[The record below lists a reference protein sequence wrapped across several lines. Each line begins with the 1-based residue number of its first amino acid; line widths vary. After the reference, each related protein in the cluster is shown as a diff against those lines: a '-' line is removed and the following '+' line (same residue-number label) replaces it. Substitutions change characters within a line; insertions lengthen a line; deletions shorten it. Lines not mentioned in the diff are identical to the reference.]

1 MKPFNFLFF
10 ILIPLSG
17 FSQNLTGIV
26 KDKSTG
32 KPVPDAAV
40 VQSGTRNGTATGPD
54 GGFSLILEEQAPQK
68 IQVSC
73 IGYHSAEAKVKRETG
88 LLTVYLIP
96 ADVQS
101 SEVLVEGYR
110 VTESAPV
117 AHVTLDAA
125 DLKTIN
131 FGQDIPVLLN
141 MTPSLVSTSDAGG
154 GVGYTGLRIRGV
166 DPGRINVTL
175 NGIPWNDA
183 ESHNVYWVDLP
194 DLISSAENI
203 QIQRGIGTSTN
214 GPASFGATIDLKTTR
229 FVPDPY
235 SETSLS
241 LGSFNTK
248 RANFRFGTGLFPSG
262 WSFNSSFSKIT
273 SSGYI
278 DRASSDLKSAYF
290 SANRSDG
297 NSLLSVNLIFGREN
311 TYQAWNGVPEAAAK
325 GNKKGMEAYIARNY
339 LAPADSAYLMR
350 AGRTYNAYSYDNQVD
365 DYGQDHYQV
374 LYSWTPVKE
383 VTLDFAAFYVKG
395 SGYYEQFKPDASL
408 EDHRIEPVAFSPGDT
423 VFSSD
428 LIRRKWLDNDF
439 YGVLASGTSLISDQ
453 FSLITGG
460 GVSVYD
466 GDHFGEVIWSRVAGK
481 SDIRH
486 RFYEDNGRKLDGN
499 VFVKLNFSP
508 STGIQTFADVQI
520 RTISYRF
527 LGLDDGGLPDQMT
540 RDYLF
545 INPKAGVTVT
555 LTESS
560 SVYAGLGIA
569 GKEPS
574 RSDFTDTRASQQ
586 PRQEFLYD
594 LETGYRYTGVDQSFS
609 ANFYGMVYRDQMVL
623 TGKLNDVGDPLRQN
637 VPSSYR
643 IGAEFSGSLLV
654 SEWARLAGNLTTGNS
669 SIRKFRE
676 VIPDYDTGGEEI
688 RVYRNQPVSFSPAVI
703 AGLTGEL
710 NLEPVKLVLNSKY
723 VSRQYLDNTGSRR
736 KSLDPFLTT
745 DFFFSLASSDFP
757 GISSVTLQ
765 AGILNLL
772 NEQYEPNGYTYSY
785 IYDSQTITENF
796 LYPQAGRNY
805 LAKLQISF

>member
-1 MKPFNFLFF
+1 MKPLNFLFF

-17 FSQNLTGIV
+17 FSQNLAGIV
-26 KDKSTG
+26 KDKTTG

-40 VQSGTRNGTATGPD
+40 VQTGTRNGTATGND
-54 GGFSLILEEQAPQK
+54 GRFTISLDDQALQK
-68 IQVSC
+68 IQVTC
-73 IGYHSAEAKVKRETG
+73 IGYQTAEARVKRDAATI
-88 LLTVYLIP
+88 TVYLIP
-96 ADVQS
+96 ADVQA

-110 VTESAPV
+110 VTESAPI
-117 AHVTLDAA
+117 AHITLDAA

-131 FGQDIPVLLN
+131 FGQDIPVLLT

-194 DLISSAENI
+194 DLISSADNI

-214 GPASFGATIDLKTTR
+214 GPASFGATIDLKTIR
-229 FVPDPY
+229 FVPEPY
-235 SETSLS
+235 SETSVS
-241 LGSFNTK
+241 HGSFNTK

-262 WSFNSSFSKIT
+262 WSVNTSFSKIT
-273 SSGYI
+273 SDGYI

-290 SANRSDG
+290 SASRSDD
-297 NSLLSVNLIFGREN
+297 NSLLSVNLILGREN

-325 GNKKGMEAYIARNY
+325 GDKKGTQAYITRNY
-339 LAPADSAYLMR
+339 LSSADSAYLMK

-383 VTLDFAAFYVKG
+383 VTLDFAAFFVKG
-395 SGYYEQFKPDASL
+395 RGYYEQFKPDASL
-408 EDHRIEPVAFSPGDT
+408 SDHRIQPVIFSPGDT
-423 VFSSD
+423 VFASD
-428 LIRRKWLDNDF
+428 LIRRKWLDNEF
-439 YGVLASGTSLISDQ
+439 YGVLASGSSLISDQ
-453 FSLITGG
+453 FSLIAGG

-466 GDHFGEVIWSRVAGK
+466 GDHFGEVIWSRVAGN
-481 SDIRH
+481 SEIRH

-508 STGIQTFADVQI
+508 LSGIQSFADVQI

-527 LGLDDGGLPDQMT
+527 LGLDDAGLPDRMT

-545 INPKAGVTVT
+545 INPKAGLTVT

-560 SVYAGLGIA
+560 AVYAGLGIA

-594 LETGYRYTGVDQSFS
+594 LETGYRYNGDNQAFS
-609 ANFYGMVYRDQMVL
+609 ANFYGMVYKDQMVL

-637 VPSSYR
+637 VASSYR
-643 IGAEFSGSLLV
+643 VGAEFTGSVQV
-654 SEWARLAGNLTTGNS
+654 SEWARLAGNLTAGKS
-669 SIRKFRE
+669 AIREFRE
-676 VIPDYDTGGEEI
+676 VISNYDTGGEEI
-688 RVYRNQPVSFSPAVI
+688 RIYRNQPVSFSPGII

-710 NLEPVKLVLNSKY
+710 NLEPVKLLLNTKY
-723 VSRQYLDNTGSRR
+723 VSRQYLDNTGSRE
-736 KSLDPFLTT
+736 KSLDPFITT
-745 DFFFSLASSDFP
+745 DFFFSLAPAEISGF
-757 GISSVTLQ
+757 SSVSLQ

-772 NEQYEPNGYTYSY
+772 NEQYESNGYTYSY
-785 IYDSQTITENF
+785 IYNTENITENF

-805 LAKLQISF
+805 LIKLQVSF